1 MPNVSNASSVEL
13 LDLKALVIE
22 NAVDLLLDVMATGIA
37 LRK

>member
-1 MPNVSNASSVEL
+1 MPSVSNASSVEL